1 MRIAFLL
8 MNVDEGN
15 TLVGGVWISVF
26 ERSSDAFWLSALVVS
41 DLLCYLTIGHGLFG
55 CLRIRV
61 VEKNPLV

>member
-55 CLRIRV
+55 CPRIIV